1 LLTTWVTFIP
11 SFMMIF
17 LLAPYIETLRKNR
30 KLGTALSAI
39 TASVVG
45 VVLNLAVIF
54 THHTLFP
61 DTGGFDGYALAAS
74 LVAFVGMQRFKWE
87 MVPVIVGSA
96 AAGYVWKIFI

>member
-1 LLTTWVTFIP
+1 
-11 SFMMIF
+11 MMIF

-54 THHTLFP
+54 THHTLVP
-61 DTGGFDGYALAAS
+61 DAGGFDWYALAAS
-74 LVAFVGMQRFKWE
+74 LVAFIGLQRLKWS
-87 MVPVIVGSA
+87 MVPVIIGSA
-96 AAGYVWKIFI
+96 VAGYVWQILV

>member
-1 LLTTWVTFIP
+1 
-11 SFMMIF
+11 MIF

-30 KLGTALSAI
+30 RLGTALSAI

-54 THHTLFP
+54 THHTLIP
-61 DTGGFDGYALAAS
+61 DTGGFDWYALAAS
-74 LVAFVGMQRFKWE
+74 VLAFVGMQLFKWG

-96 AAGYVWKIFI
+96 VAGYAWKIFV